1 MINGHSTEEL
11 ASPGLIL
18 ASEREDDVVSV
29 KASGEID
36 LSTSID
42 LENEL
47 DRIIDA
53 GGCRTLVMDL
63 SAVSFL
69 DSTGLRTLWTLRQR
83 LQEGGCV
90 FILRSP
96 SVPVERVL
104 RLTKLHKVFQ
114 VES

>member
-1 MINGHSTEEL
+1 MVNGYISEEL

-18 ASEREDDVVSV
+18 AVDRSGDAVSV

-36 LSTSID
+36 LSTSRD
-42 LENEL
+42 LSEQLN
-47 DRIIDA
+47 RIIDA
-53 GGCRTLVMDL
+53 GGCRTLVLDL
-63 SAVSFL
+63 SDVSFL
-69 DSTGLRTLWTLRQR
+69 DSTGLSALWALRQH
-83 LQEGGCV
+83 LQDTGCM

-96 SVPVERVL
+96 SEPVDRVL